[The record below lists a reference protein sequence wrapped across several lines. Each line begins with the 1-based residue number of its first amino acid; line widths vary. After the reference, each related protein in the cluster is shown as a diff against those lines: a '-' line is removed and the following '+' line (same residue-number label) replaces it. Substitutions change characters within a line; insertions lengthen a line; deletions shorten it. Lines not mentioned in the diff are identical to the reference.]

1 MQGITRKAGAFDR
14 MVAAVLMVAIAGYC
28 VPAGAMAATQPT
40 RSAEIRGNVL
50 SADGLRG
57 VAGVSVKAAHLE
69 TRQIFTSGSTLQD
82 GTYTLAALPP
92 GTYDLAVETPQG
104 LYVADIL
111 VKAEPGRSSMVSLAL
126 RPAAP
131 VQSDG
136 QFDVQS
142 DPNADQGQE
151 GQKEGEKKADD
162 AKEKEGQ
169 PPAQQ
174 PEPQAEKK
182 KKKKGGGFWRSPG
195 GAAICIVGGAVLIGA
210 GASSATND
218 DNEPPMTQSGA
229 SSDGGLL

>member
-1 MQGITRKAGAFDR
+1 
-14 MVAAVLMVAIAGYC
+14 MVAGVLMVAIAGYC
-28 VPAGAMAATQPT
+28 VPAGAIAATQPA

-50 SADGLRG
+50 SADGLTG
-57 VAGVSVKAAHLE
+57 IAGVSVKAAHLE
-69 TRQIFTSGSTLQD
+69 TRQIFTSGNTLKD

-111 VKAEPGRSSMVSLAL
+111 VDAEPGRSSVVSLAL

-131 VQSDG
+131 GQS
-136 QFDVQS
+136 DVQS
-142 DPNADQGQE
+142 DPNAEQGQE

-169 PPAQQ
+169 PPAQP
-174 PEPQAEKK
+174 PEPPAEKK

-195 GAAICIVGGAVLIGA
+195 GAAIGIVGGAVLIGI
-210 GASSATND
+210 GANSSTND
-218 DNEPPMTQSGA
+218 DNEPPMTQSG
-229 SSDGGLL
+229 SGGGGGLL